1 MHKWATSWLTILKFN
16 SSYTEVQEWA
26 RKWRQAFEMDRKGEL
41 QEATGKCGV
50 SFQNGQAKTH
60 CDSLHI
66 STKKVGHVHPFKG
79 VCVYGPGGSVH
90 TPLIYIYTYYMLF
103 SYQTGYI
110 MWHSRLRI
118 YIPWG
123 AAEGNIHRKP
133 GMSHYIPCLI
143 AE

>member
-50 SFQNGQAKTH
+50 SFQNWQAKTR

-79 VCVYGPGGSVH
+79 VCVWSGRRGVCSYAPH
-90 TPLIYIYTYYMLF
+90 IYTLRSSGTDILYGCHLLLDVCIIYFISSDCIMNSSL
-103 SYQTGYI
+103 SYT
-110 MWHSRLRI
+110 I
-118 YIPWG
+118 Y
-123 AAEGNIHRKP
+123 
-133 GMSHYIPCLI
+133 
-143 AE
+143 